1 MKVGGVMIVADM
13 IVKCLQKE
21 GVDTIYGYPGG
32 HILPVYE
39 SIRKSGDI
47 KHVLVRNEQSSVH
60 NASGY
65 ARTSSKVGVCMATSG
80 PGATNMITGISTAYM
95 DSVPL
100 VIITGQVPLNMI
112 GDDVFQEADIIG
124 STEPFT
130 KYNYLVKNKEEIPRV
145 IKKAFHIANTG
156 RKGPVLIDIPKD
168 IQLEKVRSYEYPD
181 EIFIKGYNP
190 VVEGHIGQIK
200 RAVSRIKRAKKP
212 VICCGGGVM
221 LSDSKAEV
229 AELVEKTGIPV
240 LTTFMGIGSFDQS
253 SENYIGMVGMHG
265 QTYSNRIMKESD
277 LVFVVGSRVADRSK
291 IDVVA
296 KSKTIIQIDIDSAEI
311 GKNLE
316 VDIPIVGD
324 AKLILRDIIDRLDKK
339 LEIDEWIEHTRTL
352 KSKHIPVIDETDLVN
367 PKLCMNYV
375 SECMDD
381 SAVVVTDVGQN
392 QFWAANN
399 FEFRGDRTLL
409 GSGGLGTMGYSLPA
423 SIGAKMGAPEKQVV
437 AVMGDGG
444 IQMLLA
450 ELGVVKEQDLDIK
463 IIVFNNN
470 RLGMVKEL
478 QENSYGKESVYGTIF
493 TEGPD
498 FSKIAEAYGIKGVR
512 VANDEDFKSAF
523 KDAME
528 SGEAV
533 LIEAIVNEDFKTL

>member
-1 MKVGGVMIVADM
+1 MIVADM

-39 SIRKSGDI
+39 SIRKSDI

-60 NASGY
+60 NANGY

-95 DSVPL
+95 DSIPL
-100 VIITGQVPLNMI
+100 VIITGQVPLNVI

-130 KYNYLVKNKEEIPRV
+130 KYNYLVKNKEEIPNV

-168 IQLEKVRSYEYPD
+168 IQLEKVRSYEYPE

-200 RAVSRIKRAKKP
+200 RAISNLKRAKKP
-212 VICCGGGVM
+212 VICCGGGVL
-221 LSDSKAEV
+221 LSDSKKEV

-253 SENYIGMVGMHG
+253 SESYMGMVGIHG
-265 QTYSNRIMKESD
+265 QPYANKIMKESD
-277 LVFVVGSRVADRSK
+277 LVFVIGSRVADRSK
-291 IDVVA
+291 IDIVA
-296 KSKTIIQIDIDSAEI
+296 KNKKIIQIDIDSAEI
-311 GKNLE
+311 GKNLD
-316 VDIPIVGD
+316 VNIPIVGD

-339 LEIDEWIEHTRTL
+339 LEIDEWIEHTKSL
-352 KSKHIPVIDETDLVN
+352 KSNFVPVIDETDLVN
-367 PKLCMNYV
+367 PKICMNFV
-375 SECMDD
+375 SDIMDD
-381 SAVVVTDVGQN
+381 SAVVITDVGQN

-399 FEFRGDRTLL
+399 FEFRGERLLL

-423 SIGAKMGAPEKQVV
+423 SIGAKMGAPDKQVV

-450 ELGVVKEQDLDIK
+450 ELGVVKEQNLDIK
-463 IIVFNNN
+463 IIVFNNS

-478 QENSYGKESVYGTIF
+478 QENSYGKQSVYGTVF

-512 VANDEDFKSAF
+512 VSSDDDFKKAYEE
-523 KDAME
+523 AMK
-528 SGEAV
+528 SKEAV
-533 LIEAIVNEDFKTL
+533 LIEALVNEDFKTL

>member
-399 FEFRGDRTLL
+399 FEFRGDRMLL

-450 ELGVVKEQDLDIK
+450 ELGVVKEQNLDIK